1 MLTLQDMKTVIESN
15 TTTNLFTLEAVDFA
29 YDKTTYQ
36 GFIQIRFNGKDFNLN
51 FDYKDMFSGLELSD
65 DKELLAKLYNADSL
79 GYYLD
84 ENGMIRS
91 SRKDDIATNNQNL
104 YISIN
109 DQFERLDMPRI
120 TPSDMVQISEFLT
133 LLDGYLSNL

>member
-1 MLTLQDMKTVIESN
+1 MLTLKDMKTVIESA
-15 TTTNLFTLEAVDFA
+15 TTTNLFTLEAVDFG
-29 YDKTTYQ
+29 YDKLSYQ

-51 FDYKDMFSGLELSD
+51 FDYKDMFSGLELVD
-65 DKELLAKLYNADSL
+65 DKELLAKLYKADSL
-79 GYYLD
+79 SYYLD

-91 SRKDDIATNNQNL
+91 SRKGDIATNSQKL

-109 DQFERLDMPRI
+109 DQFERLDMTRI

>member
-1 MLTLQDMKTVIESN
+1 MLTLQDIKTVIESN
-15 TTTNLFTLEAVDFA
+15 TTTNLFTLEAVDFG

-51 FDYKDMFSGLELSD
+51 FDYKDMFSGLDLVD
-65 DKELLAKLYNADSL
+65 DKELLAKLYKADSL

-91 SRKDDIATNNQNL
+91 SRKDDIATNNQKL